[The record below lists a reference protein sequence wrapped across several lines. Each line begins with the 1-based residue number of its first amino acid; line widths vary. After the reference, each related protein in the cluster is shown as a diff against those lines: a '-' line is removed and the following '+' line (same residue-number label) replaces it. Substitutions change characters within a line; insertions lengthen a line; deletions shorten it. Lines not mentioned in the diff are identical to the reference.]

1 MELGESFLSR
11 DSRED
16 LRSQESPVREKK
28 HSTGFDSD
36 ELDLCSPTGPKRRR
50 IMMHDFDTPS
60 SVSSQVSSQVS
71 SRSDSPTLYEF
82 LDDSTQSS
90 PSISPCQTLKDK
102 YKKRYK
108 KDELWSAIK
117 KNYNYIM
124 DSDIINTCKT
134 TESDL
139 SLDDEDSD
147 TNTSFSYTEF
157 TQQFHELSD
166 WLCKLQQATSC
177 KTLGLTIS
185 EKYVYQSWHEEMLKK
200 SPRLKLLNEYASQ
213 VEERYPKLKSE
224 INVRLEYLNTQ
235 WKDVQKGLNS
245 RFVSQDPE
253 TMFRAL
259 EDDLGCL
266 RKWLDNVELKLS
278 SLRIN
283 PLWSVEELESKLLAH
298 KELQKDI
305 ESHSR
310 VGHLQFPRSTIPPA
324 DTALALQKRWHS
336 VWLCSLEWQCRLEDV
351 IIKKKGN
358 HETSPF
364 CDDEF
369 LAKEDSFLD
378 LSGYSVDDSFRF
390 DTGFR
395 GDVVFSP
402 LLSDSSAN
410 YSTCLEKP
418 SGKDSACASEGE
430 LKLSDMSEQVDLS
443 LSTGSDS
450 DFDMHRRMKVRLDS
464 KDIGYGSESH
474 SNDEA
479 EYKKFH
485 QSFSLVAGKRDGKYD
500 IYRMTVV
507 ESTDRTDGDEAEV
520 GLPDTC
526 SSKDSTNEK
535 SESDAV
541 ANKQNIPSELD
552 YDSSPKEDIKFLID
566 QVDNVYRES
575 SPFRSLDEKRRKEM
589 KGENVSPGTDSVG
602 PVMVDA
608 SVGTTTVV
616 ESSCDAS
623 GEDTSDSDSAEEF
636 STATDDGAD
645 TLFDSVICLD
655 YTSDSKNAS
664 QENICSSSRYPP
676 FFDTS
681 RLRKNKRHGRT
692 KERPW
697 SVVEL
702 QDMNNKFDLKVF
714 STSES
719 AIDRLTVNLSDSET
733 PPKPFSKQQSST
745 FPRQRTKHHSFQ
757 RTFSAS
763 EQSSSSP
770 VRSKRK
776 LRYTHSSHTDT
787 ASGSHQTV
795 PSTSSD
801 DDTNV
806 PGSETENL
814 LARLQKAKMKT
825 SSSSYDTDSGSSQ
838 YWTPMEIMPSDPE
851 DVMNSG
857 ASFSETAWD
866 NYQAP
871 LYPTVSEDPSEEPL
885 EWEPVDELEFDDE
898 ITIGRKSIL
907 ADVISRRKSPEK
919 KNKPT
924 SYPKDLYDDSDSD
937 KEDLCCVIEESAMS
951 LKVADRSL
959 RKKRKDPLGTGLNLN
974 PAKYGEILAT
984 CDTNIECLKKIQHH
998 LNASNVTDDELQ
1010 QLSELLYEWEKIQA
1024 LATERQAQSQDLKD
1038 MYATLLAVLAVVKGT
1053 KPELLVSVFDSPSE
1067 LVSTV
1072 KALQAQCSELDGA
1085 QMNLRTLK
1093 EQVVTFTSE
1102 NSTIS
1107 MYSFHQ
1113 QLQQTEVD
1121 VVKEYGGHL
1130 AGLELSQN
1138 YYCEYLSTKQELDD
1152 ILMEERDL
1160 LQRLAFSREVNVS
1173 GTDEELQKDVK
1184 RLVRNLSRYEDK
1196 LTRLQTIHSHLSS
1209 VFSGPTQIEMKAGLA
1224 DIRNQLLVVKRLCQE
1239 LVKSGVMVSDE
1250 ESMAIQNLGSQIE
1263 DSSKLDET
1271 PEHKKLG
1278 VRTWLHSKPVQTTAM
1293 FVLVGLLYW
1302 ADPDIVNKITD
1313 FSIRITPE
1321 FSYVDGPPPV

>member
-1 MELGESFLSR
+1 MAS
-11 DSRED
+11 
-16 LRSQESPVREKK
+16 VRLNYRCAY
-28 HSTGFDSD
+28 FQ
-36 ELDLCSPTGPKRRR
+36 
-50 IMMHDFDTPS
+50 
-60 SVSSQVSSQVS
+60 SVSCYYLQKFVLH
-71 SRSDSPTLYEF
+71 PIE
-82 LDDSTQSS
+82 
-90 PSISPCQTLKDK
+90 
-102 YKKRYK
+102 
-108 KDELWSAIK
+108 
-117 KNYNYIM
+117 
-124 DSDIINTCKT
+124 
-134 TESDL
+134 
-139 SLDDEDSD
+139 
-147 TNTSFSYTEF
+147 
-157 TQQFHELSD
+157 
-166 WLCKLQQATSC
+166 QQA
-177 KTLGLTIS
+177 KVRHKANREALI
-185 EKYVYQSWHEEMLKK
+185 EQRQSYRCVIEVV
-200 SPRLKLLNEYASQ
+200 SVPSQ
-213 VEERYPKLKSE
+213 S
-224 INVRLEYLNTQ
+224 
-235 WKDVQKGLNS
+235 D
-245 RFVSQDPE
+245 
-253 TMFRAL
+253 
-259 EDDLGCL
+259 
-266 RKWLDNVELKLS
+266 
-278 SLRIN
+278 
-283 PLWSVEELESKLLAH
+283 
-298 KELQKDI
+298 ELQKDI

-310 VGHLQFPRSTIPPA
+310 VVSAILKLSEKLGNDAGTFTIPEEHDSPA

-535 SESDAV
+535 
-541 ANKQNIPSELD
+541 N
-552 YDSSPKEDIKFLID
+552 

-636 STATDDGAD
+636 STATDDGNGLNTIPFSEHFQLQSKA
-645 TLFDSVICLD
+645 LHLPFDPSG
-655 YTSDSKNAS
+655 
-664 QENICSSSRYPP
+664 SSATPIP
-676 FFDTS
+676 AT
-681 RLRKNKRHGRT
+681 
-692 KERPW
+692 P
-697 SVVEL
+697 
-702 QDMNNKFDLKVF
+702 
-714 STSES
+714 
-719 AIDRLTVNLSDSET
+719 T
-733 PPKPFSKQQSST
+733 PPQGPTKPCLPPPPT
-745 FPRQRTKHHSFQ
+745 T
-757 RTFSAS
+757 T
-763 EQSSSSP
+763 
-770 VRSKRK
+770 
-776 LRYTHSSHTDT
+776 
-787 ASGSHQTV
+787 QT
-795 PSTSSD
+795 S
-801 DDTNV
+801 

-919 KNKPT
+919 KSKPT

-1053 KPELLVSVFDSPSE
+1053 NPELLVSVFDGPSE

-1121 VVKEYGGHL
+1121 VVKECQRYGGHL